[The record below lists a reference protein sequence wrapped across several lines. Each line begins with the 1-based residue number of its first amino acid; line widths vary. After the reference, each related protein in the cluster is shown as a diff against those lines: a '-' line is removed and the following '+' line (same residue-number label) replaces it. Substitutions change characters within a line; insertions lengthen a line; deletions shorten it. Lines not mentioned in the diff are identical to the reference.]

1 MPKRGFKFSRRSTDY
16 AGTDEAQ
23 TMFFT
28 KNGRKDET
36 VMLGFWKSGTGAYRT
51 VTKTR
56 TNEGKFGYRWSLPE
70 FTKIVRIKKK

>member
-1 MPKRGFKFSRRSTDY
+1 
-16 AGTDEAQ
+16 
-23 TMFFT
+23 MFFT